1 MKTLEI
7 LIAIDPTNSFC
18 PGGELP
24 VAEGDKIMPVINKL
38 TGSKKFDAAILVT
51 EEHPKGHI
59 SFASS
64 HEGKKVFDTILLP
77 GGHTQILWPDHCLT
91 GTEGCK
97 PHPALDLTGFT
108 HSLIKGQL
116 IDADAHSGFRDNDKK
131 KETGLRELI
140 LSIAQKEGVSP
151 TRIRLTI
158 VGLALDYCAGLT
170 ALDAR
175 EYGFRTRLLVDATRA
190 VAPDTELEMLKR
202 LAAQGVE
209 LGTSREVLKTPGRAI
224 TRAKSLSLK
233 VGIL

>member
-24 VAEGDKIMPVINKL
+24 VTDGDKIMPVINRL
-38 TGSKKFDAAILVT
+38 TKSKKFDAAILVT

-64 HEGKKVFDTILLP
+64 HPGKKIFDTILLP
-77 GGHTQILWPDHCLT
+77 GGHTQILWPDHSLA
-91 GTEGCK
+91 GTKGCK
-97 PHPALDLTGFT
+97 PHPALELTGFT
-108 HSLIKGQL
+108 HRLIKGQF

-140 LSIAQKEGVSP
+140 LSMAQQQGIPP

-158 VGLALDYCAGLT
+158 VGLALDYCVGLT

-175 EYGFRTRLLVDATRA
+175 EYGFRTRVLVDATRSVA
-190 VAPDTELEMLKR
+190 VDSELEMLKQ

-209 LGTSREVLKTPGRAI
+209 LSTSREILRSRERVVGRGNN
-224 TRAKSLSLK
+224 LSLK
-233 VGIL
+233 VGVL